1 MKSVVWMCFDAD
13 SVVEP
18 VFQNEQR
25 AQAKELTT
33 TIVPSVG
40 PKSKIPVRSN
50 WSKFEFLAYFQVL
63 IQIKRPKR
71 PILHSKASKNS
82 IKQSRSSKISFR
94 DTSEVQEYETESAI
108 YQVRFKNWPIWSK

>member
-40 PKSKIPVRSN
+40 PLKRTKIPVRSN
-50 WSKFEFLAYFQVL
+50 WSKIVFSLFSGF
-63 IQIKRPKR
+63 
-71 PILHSKASKNS
+71 
-82 IKQSRSSKISFR
+82 
-94 DTSEVQEYETESAI
+94 D
-108 YQVRFKNWPIWSK
+108 

>member
-40 PKSKIPVRSN
+40 PKSKIPVRLN
-50 WSKFEFLAYFQVL
+50 WSKLVFSLFLGFDSNQKTKKTNSTFESF
-63 IQIKRPKR
+63 K
-71 PILHSKASKNS
+71 
-82 IKQSRSSKISFR
+82 KQ
-94 DTSEVQEYETESAI
+94 Y
-108 YQVRFKNWPIWSK
+108 

>member
-33 TIVPSVG
+33 SIVPSIG
-40 PKSKIPVRSN
+40 PLKRTNSKIPVRSS
-50 WSKFEFLAYFQVL
+50 W
-63 IQIKRPKR
+63 
-71 PILHSKASKNS
+71 
-82 IKQSRSSKISFR
+82 
-94 DTSEVQEYETESAI
+94 
-108 YQVRFKNWPIWSK
+108 